1 MTIWKDAAFN
11 LSVSLLAI
19 FIVTLLLL
27 GFNFFIASILTFT
40 IAMTVLDMFG
50 AMYILNIELNAVSL
64 VNLVIVSDDAELVT
78 GVGITILNYSVC
90 RL

>member
-50 AMYILNIELNAVSL
+50 AMYILNIELNAISL
-64 VNLVIVSDDAELVT
+64 VNLVIVRTFFFYV
-78 GVGITILNYSVC
+78 
-90 RL
+90 

>member
-1 MTIWKDAAFN
+1 MFYEQYMTIWKDAAFN

-27 GFNFFIASILTFT
+27 GFNFFIALILTFT

-64 VNLVIVSDDAELVT
+64 VNLVIVSIE
-78 GVGITILNYSVC
+78 N
-90 RL
+90 

>member
-1 MTIWKDAAFN
+1 MFYEQYMTIWKDAAFN

-64 VNLVIVSDDAELVT
+64 VNLVIVSIE
-78 GVGITILNYSVC
+78 N
-90 RL
+90 